1 MYSDDSKPRLEGSGA
16 CVPPPFQVAQDWM
29 KKKKKKKE
37 KRQHAFLSHRM
48 FGDESSV
55 PYMMGDWWISAG

>member
-1 MYSDDSKPRLEGSGA
+1 MSP
-16 CVPPPFQVAQDWM
+16 PPPFQVAQDWM